1 MNVIPLL
8 VVCSLFL
15 ALCGVALFVWSARR
29 GDHEYVDRLSLL
41 PLEEDSNVIPN
52 DEDPID
58 GSHPTE
64 KGVNHVN

>member
-29 GDHEYVDRLSLL
+29 GDHDYVDRLSLL
-41 PLEEDSNVIPN
+41 PLEEDFHP
-52 DEDPID
+52 DEKPAAE
-58 GSHPTE
+58 TVE
-64 KGVNHVN
+64 KE